1 MLVFACPIIARS
13 QCWFFVLRAN
23 IRICPQISVLAL
35 KYSYWPSNIRIGP
48 RNLASGI
55 CAVVTKKICQSTRKD
70 GAYNRFSI
78 KLTRFK
84 ILE

>member
-13 QCWFFVLRAN
+13 QCWLFALRAN
-23 IRICPQISVLAL
+23 T
-35 KYSYWPSNIRIGP
+35 RIGP
-48 RNLASGI
+48 QVSVLVLKHPYLPSKLTSGI
-55 CAVVTKKICQSTRKD
+55 CAMVSKIIWQSTRKD
-70 GAYNRFSI
+70 CAYNRISI